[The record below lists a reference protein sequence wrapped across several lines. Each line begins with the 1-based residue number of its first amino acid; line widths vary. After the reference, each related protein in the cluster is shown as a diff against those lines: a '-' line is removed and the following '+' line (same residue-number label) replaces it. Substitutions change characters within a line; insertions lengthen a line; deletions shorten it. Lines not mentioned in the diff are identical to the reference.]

1 MANRRQLKKSI
12 SNLCV
17 MMVEQIYLKCIF
29 NNADHEKSAE
39 LINDITAL
47 EREVRQRICH
57 SHVGNHKEVAA
68 YYRALYHYIEEQ
80 TENIVKGIN
89 ALGK

>member
-12 SNLCV
+12 NNLC
-17 MMVEQIYLKCIF
+17 MMMIERVYLKCIF

-39 LINDITAL
+39 LINRITAL
-47 EREVRQRICH
+47 EHEVRQRICH

-68 YYRALYHYIEEQ
+68 YYKALYHYIEEQ
-80 TENIVKGIN
+80 TEIIVKEIN